1 MRGTDRVSRVPR
13 SLGRRGEGWLVLQLL
28 AMAAIVGT
36 AFTGVYWPSDI
47 AGALTVLGLVIAA
60 LGLVLLVVAAV
71 SLGAAMTVLPKPRE
85 RGNLVQSGIYRAV
98 RHPVYGAVLLIAL
111 GWSLAESPLGLI
123 PTALLAVIFDL
134 KARLEE
140 AWLEERYPGYAGYR
154 SQTPRRFV
162 PGVY

>member
-1 MRGTDRVSRVPR
+1 VRVPP
-13 SLGRRGEGWLVLQLL
+13 SFGRRGEGWLVLQLL

-36 AFTGVYWPSDI
+36 AFTGVYWPSAI

-140 AWLEERYPGYAGYR
+140 AWLEEQYPGYAGYR
-154 SQTPRRFV
+154 NQTPRRFV

>member
-1 MRGTDRVSRVPR
+1 MGK
-13 SLGRRGEGWLVLQLL
+13 RGEGWLVLQVL
-28 AMAAIVGT
+28 AMAAIIGT
-36 AFTGVYWPSDI
+36 AFTGVYWPSEV
-47 AGALTVLGLVIAA
+47 AGVLTVLGLV
-60 LGLVLLVVAAV
+60 LVVVGLVFLLVAAV
-71 SLGAAMTVLPKPRE
+71 SLGASMTVLPKPRE

-111 GWSLAESPLGLI
+111 GASLAESPLGLI

-140 AWLEERYPGYAGYR
+140 AWLEERYPAYAGYR
-154 SQTPRRFV
+154 DRTPRRFV